1 MNEIIGKSSWARDI
15 GRSIA
20 RVAPCNCTVL
30 IEGPTGTGKELI
42 ARAIHARSR
51 RCDGPLVV
59 VNCASVSAT
68 LFASELFGHVKGAY
82 SGADGDTQ
90 VSFRAAGGGTLFL
103 DEIGELPPGIQGQL
117 LRMIQGHA
125 VTPVGDHRS
134 ISVDVRIVA
143 ATNRDLEREVG
154 EGRFRKD
161 LFYRLNVAKLTT
173 VPLAAAP
180 RTFRCWPTF
189 VSVIGPPRTG
199 ARQAAFGGRRK
210 SADGP
215 RLAGQRAAV
224 AKRAGTRGHLRR
236 RRGNLC
242 GAGARG
248 PGDRRRAGNRR
259 TYRYFRRAVP
269 TCAWLRRVRAGF
281 AVAAHLVA
289 GSLADL
295 GGVRVQPDPRGPGRG
310 FLLSERYCA
319 AVGHRT
325 PPTLA
330 QDAEVWHFGPPSPCA
345 SRVTFLRRLDHFDPV
360 QEQNGPGLVHFIPT
374 RPGDERW
381 ARGR

>member
-1 MNEIIGKSSWARDI
+1 MNEIIGKSLWARDI
-15 GRSIA
+15 GRLIA
-20 RVAPCNCTVL
+20 RVAAHNCTVL

-82 SGADGDTQ
+82 SGADGDTKG
-90 VSFRAAGGGTLFL
+90 SFRAAGGGTIFL

-117 LRMIQGHA
+117 LRVIQGHA

-143 ATNRDLEREVG
+143 ATNRDLEREAG

-161 LFYRLNVAKLTT
+161 LSYRLNVAKLTT
-173 VPLAAAP
+173 VPLQ
-180 RTFRCWPTF
+180 
-189 VSVIGPPRTG
+189 PPRRGHSAAGPLLPRSLVGRERG

-224 AKRAGTRGHLRR
+224 AKRAGARGHLRR
-236 RRGNLC
+236 RQGDLC

-248 PGDRRRAGNRR
+248 PGDRRRTGNRR
-259 TYRYFRRAVP
+259 TYRYFRRPVSA
-269 TCAWLRRVRAGF
+269 CAWLRRVRRRIRRCR
-281 AVAAHLVA
+281 
-289 GSLADL
+289 GSC
-295 GGVRVQPDPRGPGRG
+295 GGVACRLWR
-310 FLLSERYCA
+310 S
-319 AVGHRT
+319 
-325 PPTLA
+325 
-330 QDAEVWHFGPPSPCA
+330 PSPA
-345 SRVTFLRRLDHFDPV
+345 
-360 QEQNGPGLVHFIPT
+360 
-374 RPGDERW
+374 
-381 ARGR
+381 